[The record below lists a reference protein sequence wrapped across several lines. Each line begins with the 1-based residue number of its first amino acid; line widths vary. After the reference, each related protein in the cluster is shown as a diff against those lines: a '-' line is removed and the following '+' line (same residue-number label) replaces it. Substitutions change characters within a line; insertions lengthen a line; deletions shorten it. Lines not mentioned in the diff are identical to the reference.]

1 MSLQLYTSYLN
12 KHIVTLHIN
21 ISLRLYWSDLIGTS
35 GGGRGGGGGQ
45 KGVER
50 CGVSKLYPP
59 LPNKIIAYE
68 NCTPFPPP
76 LPPPTPAIKSLVPSL
91 GIDFISYI
99 KMSVVSSVAWDL
111 KVHAVKQLVRRSGA
125 CSTRKF
131 LNLGYRKCHLLRF
144 LQDIFSK

>member
-45 KGVER
+45 KGVGYQNFTLPPPKQNN
-50 CGVSKLYPP
+50 CIWKLH
-59 LPNKIIAYE
+59 
-68 NCTPFPPP
+68 PFPAP
-76 LPPPTPAIKSLVPSL
+76 PPPTPAIKSLVPSL

-111 KVHAVKQLVRRSGA
+111 KVHAVKKLVRRSGA